1 MNAGFAVWREPAWV
15 DAVAGAPWEV
25 ARAVAARLGAE
36 VEMLERQPIRPIE
49 GGRSFAANDGP
60 APFHTDS
67 QLFRGRPAHLQVL
80 LCVRPAERGGT
91 SLVADTHA
99 LRDEVAVA
107 DPALHDALHRV
118 PRSFPFVFGDFVAT
132 TVAAV
137 DDDVFFTHSPRANDP
152 IGAALA
158 RYLTRL
164 EHARIDLTAGDVLV
178 VDNHRCLHGRTAFS
192 GGARE
197 LQRLLLWLK
206 RPWAPSPELER
217 ARQLGQSPRRSGIDA
232 AIHAIDAGRRQRLVA
247 EMRRGTPPGILSKQS
262 GLPEAWLYVFRDEE
276 HP

>member
-1 MNAGFAVWREPAWV
+1 MNDGFVVWSEPAWV
-15 DAVAGAPWEV
+15 DAVSTHPWEI
-25 ARAVAARLGAE
+25 AQAVAARLGAE
-36 VEMLERQPIRPIE
+36 VAMLERQPIRPIE
-49 GGRSFAANDGP
+49 GGRSFAANAGP

-80 LCVRPAERGGT
+80 FCVRAAERGGT

-99 LRDEVAVA
+99 LLDDVAVA

-132 TVAAV
+132 TVSAV
-137 DDDVFFTHSPRANDP
+137 GDDVFFTHSPRANDP
-152 IGAALA
+152 IGAALT
-158 RYLTRL
+158 RYLGRHTRL
-164 EHARIDLTAGDVLV
+164 DLRAGEVLV

-206 RPWAPSPELER
+206 QPWAPSPERLER
-217 ARQLGQSPRRSGIDA
+217 ARAEGHSPRRSGIDA
-232 AIHAIDAGRRQRLVA
+232 AIHAIDATRRRQLVA
-247 EMRRGTPPGILSKQS
+247 EMRRGTPPGVLSMQS
-262 GLPEAWLYVFRDEE
+262 RLPEAWLYVFRDEE
-276 HP
+276 LP